1 MQHFPVD
8 HPFYL
13 CHLLQHL
20 YTLMLDK
27 TFVSQFC
34 KCMLS
39 SVLLDKEIHEN
50 HISACMCV
58 LQRGR

>member
-27 TFVSQFC
+27 TFVSDDNVA
-34 KCMLS
+34 
-39 SVLLDKEIHEN
+39 SVCCPLFLHN
-50 HISACMCV
+50 
-58 LQRGR
+58 